1 MCIKF
6 TSWDVLAVL
15 ISHQVTGP
23 EPIGSFHY
31 LKKNQFKLQAPEVNL
46 PANSRSLSVS
56 LRVFQPLLL
65 HHDQGRGGEHGRHT
79 LGQHPQRAQWGRTLL
94 QNKVHHVSP
103 VPSTGSLEQS
113 STLESINLVLR
124 TKFTM
129 WVIHHGP

>member
-56 LRVFQPLLL
+56 LSESSSHFFFIMIRAGAENMVATPL
-65 HHDQGRGGEHGRHT
+65 
-79 LGQHPQRAQWGRTLL
+79 A
-94 QNKVHHVSP
+94 
-103 VPSTGSLEQS
+103 STRSGLSGDALS
-113 STLESINLVLR
+113 FK

-129 WVIHHGP
+129 